1 MISLA
6 LILKNPAPAVP
17 ESGSKIACLSQASN
31 NSESNSSSKWNADLY
46 EQTSDSNSK
55 RGSIISR
62 GTLVVCPVS
71 LVGQWIEEAKNKLTN
86 PGLVYPYHG
95 QNRKRDASILA
106 KKNIVVTTYQVL
118 SSDKT

>member
-6 LILKNPAPAVP
+6 LILQNPAPEAP
-17 ESGSKIACLSQASN
+17 NSGSNVAHLSKAAN
-31 NSESNSSSKWNADLY
+31 KTESNSDSKWETDVY
-46 EQTSDSNSK
+46 EQTPGLNPK
-55 RGSIISR
+55 HGSIISR
-62 GTLVVCPVS
+62 GTLVICPVS
-71 LVGQWIEEAKNKLTN
+71 LVGQWIEEAKNKLAN